1 METLEALIRRN
12 ERTSRAKYEA
22 AAAELTGQL
31 DRRYRLTST
40 VLQEVTYAQAH
51 HVWWDMVLMQTD
63 KYDVEV
69 EEALGLVRA
78 WTTRYVETTLPRAV
92 PVPRVAEAGARAADL
107 FEHALSVTGLEA
119 GRRFLSATEGGRAAS

>member
-78 WTTRYVETTLPRAV
+78 WTTRYVETALARAV
-92 PVPRVAEAGARAADL
+92 PVPRVAETGGTAADL

-119 GRRFLSATEGGRAAS
+119 GHRFLSATEGGRAAS